1 LFFLDKLEKT
11 AFFERGDVTTV
22 INSVCSAD
30 SFDVVNNFLSNGGIE
45 ECKIDSGKD
54 LVIWT
59 LHFTSFGTF
68 TISSTSGTSGGT
80 TVGTTTSSASFFSE
94 GNSGGG
100 GVISSGS
107 GGIITGQVHL
117 YKVTWDK
124 CDENV
129 LRIVAGPSDENLS
142 VKLRTVTSGLVEV
155 NLAEVQPYDTKL
167 VYEAK
172 LDSDVT
178 FVQVQVEGLSSSP
191 SLAQKSFDLRE
202 CEGSVVV
209 YSEPEIPILPV
220 IEQSPLIASLLEK
233 ISPRNQI
240 ALGIAPDSVICRE
253 GLELIFKASNGS
265 PACVT
270 PETFGKLVQR
280 GWGGT

>member
-1 LFFLDKLEKT
+1 M
-11 AFFERGDVTTV
+11 
-22 INSVCSAD
+22 
-30 SFDVVNNFLSNGGIE
+30 
-45 ECKIDSGKD
+45 
-54 LVIWT
+54 IWT
-59 LHFTSFGTF
+59 LHFSSFGASTP
-68 TISSTSGTSGGT
+68 IPSTSGTSGGT
-80 TVGTTTSSASFFSE
+80 IAGTTTSSTSFFSE

-107 GGIITGQVHL
+107 GGIITGQVRL
-117 YKVTWDK
+117 YEVSWDK

-129 LRIVAGPSDENLS
+129 LRIVAGPSDEDLS
-142 VKLRTVTSGLVEV
+142 VRLRTISSGLVEV
-155 NLAEVQPYDTKL
+155 NLAEVQPYDRKL
-167 VYEAK
+167 VYESAIG
-172 LDSDVT
+172 SDVT
-178 FVQVQVEGLSSSP
+178 FVQVQVEGLSTSP

-202 CEGSVVV
+202 CEGNVVV
-209 YSEPEIPILPV
+209 FSEPEIPILPV
-220 IEQSPLIASLLEK
+220 IEQTPLIASLLEK

-240 ALGIAPDSVICRE
+240 ALGVSPDAVICKQ